1 MPEND
6 LTKPS
11 ANGPE
16 DTRPLFERAIK
27 EMILTREMLIER
39 FDGLSSRFDG
49 LSSRF
54 DTFIERFDELISR
67 LTRLE
72 ERVDRLE
79 SRLVAFEE
87 AVFARFDRL
96 ETQVRLL
103 DHKFEEMVIDIANVR
118 GAQRGLDKRV
128 TELER
133 KPA

>member
-11 ANGPE
+11 ADGPE

-39 FDGLSSRFDG
+39 FD
-49 LSSRF
+49 
-54 DTFIERFDELISR
+54 
-67 LTRLE
+67 
-72 ERVDRLE
+72 RLE
-79 SRLVAFEE
+79 SRVVMFEQSVNE
-87 AVFARFDRL
+87 RFDRL
-96 ETQVRLL
+96 ETQIRLL

>member
-39 FDGLSSRFDG
+39 A
-49 LSSRF
+49 
-54 DTFIERFDELISR
+54 
-67 LTRLE
+67 
-72 ERVDRLE
+72 DRLE
-79 SRLVAFEE
+79 SRVAAFEQTVNE
-87 AVFARFDRL
+87 RFDGLESRVAAFEQTVNQRFDRL

-103 DHKFEEMVIDIANVR
+103 DHKFEEMVIDIANLR